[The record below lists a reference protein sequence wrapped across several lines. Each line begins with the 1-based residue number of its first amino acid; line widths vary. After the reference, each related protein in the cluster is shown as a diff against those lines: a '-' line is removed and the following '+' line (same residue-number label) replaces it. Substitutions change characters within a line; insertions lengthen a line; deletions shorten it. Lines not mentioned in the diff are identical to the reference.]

1 MPDGEL
7 LERERELRVLSELLE
22 AACRGGGQLAVVEG
36 VAGIGK
42 TRLLATARTEAA
54 RMGMRVLGARG
65 SELEREFAYGVIR
78 QLFEPVLAATSQTD
92 REGLLAG
99 AAGQAAVL
107 FEPAPDAAMAASGA
121 GDVSFARLHGLFWLT
136 ANLCTRGPLVL
147 IVDDLHWCDV
157 PSLRFL
163 TYLLPRLEGLRLLVI
178 AGLRPA
184 EPGSDQH
191 LLSQITTDALAMVIR
206 PAPLSQAASE
216 HLVRIALTVDAE
228 KEFCLACHIA
238 SAGNPLLLHE
248 LLGVAQAEGLEAT
261 AAGAVRLAE
270 IGPRVVGQ
278 RVALRLVKFGPAAVA
293 LCNAVAI
300 LGDGVHPHY
309 VAVLAGMEPE
319 KAFHTA
325 RQLMNIGILYRRSPS
340 PEGTA
345 RLYGTLGFVHPLVR
359 AAVYEELSE
368 TERQA
373 GHARAAHLLSEGN
386 EAAERVAAHLLL
398 VPPAGDSFVVATLRR
413 AADDAF
419 IRGLPE
425 SSVVYLERCL
435 EEQPPEA
442 ERADILLRL
451 GAAACLVDMTK
462 GANYLTA
469 AMSYVEDPQHK
480 AVIAQMLGGA
490 LHMAGRSDD
499 AASLW
504 LQSIQDINSESLDLY
519 WQLAAGLIGIGLA
532 TPNQRQTS
540 AKYADLLRNFV
551 PDNGLG
557 SKLLDL
563 AIALHEALAPTEKSR
578 ETAVARVRRGLADGT
593 LIEQAH
599 LYSVHGFFVLIAAD
613 LDEVIP
619 LLETW
624 IAAAY
629 QRGSILTLSPGKAYR
644 GLAWLFRGA
653 LAEAEADLRDAMWA
667 AETAGQDIG
676 KPIIAAYLADT
687 LMEQG
692 RLVEA
697 KEVLD
702 QVGVSEPL
710 PIVGYWYWLLDSR
723 ARLLILQG
731 RAAEGLETML
741 ACGRRFTT
749 HGGSNPAFVA
759 WRSGAALAL
768 LALGRCTEAKAL
780 LTEELI
786 LARQWGAPRALGH
799 ALRVMGLVQRGEE
812 GLSPLH
818 EAVEV
823 LASSPARL
831 EHAKAL
837 VDLGAAL
844 RRLGQ
849 RRESRPYLRRG
860 IEIAQVCGATPLVKW
875 GVDELRATGARP
887 RSITTS
893 GIEALTPSE
902 RRVAELAA
910 AGRSNRDIAQTLF
923 ITTNTVEVH
932 LTRTYR
938 KLRITRRAELQ
949 GALSRFFDT
958 DNKST
963 RVTTK

>member
-1 MPDGEL
+1 VQDGEL

-22 AACRGGGQLAVVEG
+22 AACQGCGQLAVVEG

-42 TRLLATARTEAA
+42 TRLLAAARTEAA

-65 SELEREFAYGVIR
+65 LELEREFAYGVVR
-78 QLFEPVLAATSQTD
+78 QLFEPVLTATSQTD
-92 REGLLAG
+92 REELLAG
-99 AAGQAAVL
+99 AAGQAAAL
-107 FEPAPDAAMAASGA
+107 FEPVDAATAASGV

-136 ANLCTRGPLVL
+136 ANLCAQGPLVF
-147 IVDDLHWCDV
+147 IVDDLHWSDV

-163 TYLLPRLEGLRLLVI
+163 TYLLPRLGGLRLLVT

-184 EPGSDQH
+184 EPTLDQH

-206 PAPLSQAASE
+206 PALLSQAASAQ
-216 HLVRIALTVDAE
+216 LVRTVLTENAE
-228 KEFCLACHIA
+228 EEFCLACHIA

-270 IGPRVVGQ
+270 IGPRAVGQ
-278 RVALRLVKFGPAAVA
+278 RVALRLGKLGPTAVA

-300 LGDGVHPHY
+300 LGDGAHPHY
-309 VAVLAGMEPE
+309 VAALAGVELE
-319 KAFHTA
+319 KVFETA
-325 RQLMNIGILYRRSPS
+325 RQLINTGILYRPSPS
-340 PEGTA
+340 PEGTVP
-345 RLYGTLGFVHPLVR
+345 LYGTLGFVHPLVR

-368 TERQA
+368 TERRA
-373 GHARAAHLLSEGN
+373 GHAHAAHLLSEGN

-413 AADDAF
+413 AADDVF

-425 SSVVYLERCL
+425 SAVVYLERCL

-442 ERADILLRL
+442 ERADILLQL

-462 GANYLTA
+462 GANYLAA
-469 AMSYVEDPQHK
+469 AMSYVECPQRK
-480 AVIAQMLGGA
+480 AVIAQMLGVA

-499 AASLW
+499 AANLW
-504 LQSIQDINSESLDLY
+504 LQSIQDINGEPSDLY

-551 PDNGLG
+551 PDNSLG
-557 SKLLDL
+557 GQLLAL
-563 AIALHEALAPTEKSR
+563 AIALHDALAPTEKSYD
-578 ETAVARVRRGLADGT
+578 TAVTRVRRGLADGAR
-593 LIEQAH
+593 IKEAH
-599 LYSVHGFFVLIAAD
+599 LYAVHGFFVLIVAD

-624 IAAAY
+624 IAAAH
-629 QRGSILTLSPGKAYR
+629 QRGSILTLSPGKTYR

-676 KPIIAAYLADT
+676 RPIIAAYLADT

-697 KEVLD
+697 KAVLD
-702 QVGVSEPL
+702 RVDVSEPL

-723 ARLLILQG
+723 GRFLILQG
-731 RAAEGLETML
+731 RTAEGLETLL
-741 ACGRRFTT
+741 ACGRRFTA
-749 HGGSNPAFVA
+749 HGGSNPAVVA

-768 LALGRCTEAKAL
+768 LALARYTEAKAL
-780 LTEELI
+780 ATEELI

-799 ALRVMGLVQRGEE
+799 ALRVMGLVQKGKE
-812 GLSPLH
+812 GLSLLH

-844 RRLGQ
+844 RRSGQ
-849 RRESRPYLRRG
+849 RHEARLHLRRG
-860 IEIAQVCGATPLVKW
+860 IEIAQVCGAKPLVKW
-875 GVDELRATGARP
+875 GLGELRATGARP

-893 GIEALTPSE
+893 GIDALTPSE

-910 AGRSNRDIAQTLF
+910 AGHSNRDIAQTLF

-938 KLRITRRAELQ
+938 KLSITRRTGLQ
-949 GALSRFFDT
+949 DALRLMQ
-958 DNKST
+958 NPL
-963 RVTTK
+963 VT